1 MSEFTVEKFLDY
13 IQLHYKNTD
22 VKYVDET
29 SSDEDLEDCCMSV
42 LDMMNIE
49 NEFEIPNEFAAQFIY
64 PEDFY
69 DEEEFEYACEHAGEN
84 IDENVAMEYFR
95 ELISEYNLVEVLKD
109 YLKNNGNNNKNLKE
123 ETYEEVEP
131 NKELADKAWMLNL
144 IISNMNNEEAYYGG
158 WLYIW
163 PDGESKEEC
172 LWDFGD
178 EESYKELEDTFI
190 RKYKAYHEDGLYGKY
205 LTQEIIDAA
214 HEWDNKLGL
223 SPIEVL

>member
-1 MSEFTVEKFLDY
+1 MSYQYTGESSISLEQAVNDIGYNDAALERALSSRGASGKHVGPAPGYHWLSNDNSWR
-13 IQLHYKNTD
+13 LLLNE
-22 VKYVDET
+22 VKYRLEKNRVPADIA
-29 SSDEDLEDCCMSV
+29 ED
-42 LDMMNIE
+42 
-49 NEFEIPNEFAAQFIY
+49 
-64 PEDFY
+64 
-69 DEEEFEYACEHAGEN
+69 
-84 IDENVAMEYFR
+84 
-95 ELISEYNLVEVLKD
+95 
-109 YLKNNGNNNKNLKE
+109 
-123 ETYEEVEP
+123 YEEVEP